1 MLGERK
7 EEEKEEEVTC
17 KFSLQLIHQI
27 SKLDE
32 FQCFKHVR
40 G

>member
-1 MLGERK
+1 MWGERK

-17 KFSLQLIHQI
+17 KFTLQLIHQI

-32 FQCFKHVR
+32 FQRFEDVR